1 MIKCNVAVTFV
12 LQPRFN
18 NTVMKNSKYILFL
31 LLMTQMSVFAQSNVI
46 KSPYLI
52 GKEIWSIA
60 TVKDGLPLRERF
72 DYNCEKQRM
81 EFLDQYN
88 LNLELVDI
96 ANIDTIFLGNHK
108 MIPYQ
113 NRFLEI
119 YYKSPSYELKVDYKL
134 SAANRGKMNRGMGIK
149 TQANGIETID
159 LQSMGHVPQEGRYS
173 NIEAWEYIPR
183 HTYHLAIGK
192 KTKLFKDKKS
202 LLKLFP
208 DKRERIEK
216 SINDLKVDFSNPAE
230 VNELLQSIIN

>member
-1 MIKCNVAVTFV
+1 MIKRNVAVTFV

-96 ANIDTIFLGNHK
+96 ATIDTIFLGNHK

-113 NRFLEI
+113 NRFLEV

-159 LQSMGHVPQEGRYS
+159 LQSMGQV
-173 NIEAWEYIPR
+173 IA
-183 HTYHLAIGK
+183 
-192 KTKLFKDKKS
+192 
-202 LLKLFP
+202 
-208 DKRERIEK
+208 
-216 SINDLKVDFSNPAE
+216 
-230 VNELLQSIIN
+230 